1 MLGRSRWSSN
11 SDGRVAL
18 STIVDKMET
27 DYGKACAHLKATMKE
42 WHFVH
47 NLLDG
52 TATEATVVK
61 LGEMRTAYPNHK
73 FGVVGRAGF
82 EQRIFGLPESDIIAL
97 IGMAVS
103 AEDTRNM
110 RLEVVAEL
118 INRIMAGVE
127 EAPLN
132 PAQEPK
138 PVPMDKLEFNKL
150 PKHWCHT
157 IRSQMANARLVEAY
171 FGAHLEVERGTKV
184 AELFRARYLA
194 LKEQRLPPGD
204 IMTGSTKRSLVSA
217 R

>member
-1 MLGRSRWSSN
+1 MLCRARWGSK

-27 DYGKACAHLKATMKE
+27 GYRKTCGHLKATMKE

-118 INRIMAGVE
+118 INRIMA
-127 EAPLN
+127 
-132 PAQEPK
+132 
-138 PVPMDKLEFNKL
+138 
-150 PKHWCHT
+150 
-157 IRSQMANARLVEAY
+157 
-171 FGAHLEVERGTKV
+171 
-184 AELFRARYLA
+184 
-194 LKEQRLPPGD
+194 
-204 IMTGSTKRSLVSA
+204 
-217 R
+217 

>member
-1 MLGRSRWSSN
+1 M
-11 SDGRVAL
+11 

-42 WHFVH
+42 KHFVH

-103 AEDTRNM
+103 AEDTRNL
-110 RLEVVAEL
+110 RRRNRSPCRWTSLLREEWTFGWPKAEV
-118 INRIMAGVE
+118 
-127 EAPLN
+127 P
-132 PAQEPK
+132 
-138 PVPMDKLEFNKL
+138 
-150 PKHWCHT
+150 
-157 IRSQMANARLVEAY
+157 S
-171 FGAHLEVERGTKV
+171 
-184 AELFRARYLA
+184 
-194 LKEQRLPPGD
+194 
-204 IMTGSTKRSLVSA
+204 
-217 R
+217 